1 MLMTP
6 GAGYFIQNAGQF
18 DPAALFVLENSR
30 SRLWLAKDGL
40 WLTLVSG
47 RHGNGEELSGVN
59 LQISFPGA
67 DPKALLQP
75 QGRLQTQINYLN
87 GIDKRSAATWNSVV
101 YSGLY
106 PGVDLLIEPAS
117 SGSELFSWRLVAQ
130 PTADLSRVRLSLA
143 GADSV
148 QITQEHILATTS
160 LGVVALPLFQVDGAE
175 SINIAPIKS
184 IQASQKPIEIAAPLR
199 HAGLPQSAAFQAA
212 GSLAYSSF
220 LGGSA
225 WEAGYGIAL
234 GQDGSVYVAGRTAS
248 TNFPTTSGAFD
259 RRAAQVD
266 AFIAKLDPTTGD
278 LIYATVLGGKGAD
291 AAYAIALAGD
301 QAYVTGETQSPDFPT
316 AGAAL
321 DQTCGSEGTCDAA
334 SAGPISDAFLAQISA
349 DGSRLVYSTFLG
361 GKDEDSG
368 YGVAVEGQQV
378 YLTGITY
385 SADFPATGYK
395 ANGDA
400 FVASFDSAHKL
411 TYASLLGGSDI
422 DAGFAIAVQGGEA
435 VITGETFSP
444 DFPAQTYQGG
454 RDLMLARLDATGAL
468 VHAVL
473 VGGGGDERGNSIALD
488 NGGNAAVAGWSNTP
502 DLPVTSG
509 AYAGNGDALLLLV
522 NSQGNVSQLAYFG
535 GTNFD
540 EGRGIAF
547 SESGSQWMTGFTTS
561 SDFPVTSQAFQA
573 SPGGSGDA
581 FLAQLDASAG
591 ASAQLLYSSY
601 LGGSGEDSAQALA
614 YLPASPVYVT
624 GYSSSSDYP
633 LTAESLTT
641 NLNGSQDAFITGLNP
656 TGSPG
661 PIPTVPTPTQTS
673 VPPTATPA
681 PQDAPGTATPTTGL
695 PAVSGTTTDGSLA
708 SPLPGETQSPPG
720 SAPQDTPGAGEAATT
735 LQANPTTGQSTDASA
750 AGSSVSTPGADDSPS
765 QPEASQNIGWI
776 WLVILAVLAGIGVV
790 VWMSYQ
796 RSHRN

>member
-1 MLMTP
+1 MTP

-40 WLTLVSG
+40 WLTLLSG
-47 RHGNGEELSGVN
+47 QPGSGEELSGIN
-59 LQISFPGA
+59 LQISFAGA
-67 DPKALLQP
+67 DPRAIIQP
-75 QGRLQTQINYLN
+75 LGRLDTRVNYLN

-106 PGVDLLIEPAS
+106 PGVDLLIEPAAS
-117 SGSELFSWRLVAQ
+117 SSEMFSWRLVAQ
-130 PTADLSRVRLSLA
+130 PNADLSRVRLSLE

-148 QITQEHILATTS
+148 QVTQEHILANTS
-160 LGVVALPLFQVDGAE
+160 LGVVALPLIQVDGVE
-175 SINIAPIKS
+175 STKPAVIKV
-184 IQASQKPIEIAAPLR
+184 IQAGQEPIEIAAPLR
-199 HAGLPQSAAFQAA
+199 RVDLPQSAVYQAA
-212 GSLAYSSF
+212 GSLAYSTF

-248 TNFPTTSGAFD
+248 TDFPTTSGAFD
-259 RRAAQVD
+259 RRAIQVD
-266 AFIAKLDPTTGD
+266 AFIAKLNPATGT
-278 LIYATVLGGKGAD
+278 LVFATVLGGKGAD

-321 DQTCGSEGTCDAA
+321 DQTCGSEGTCDAG
-334 SAGPISDAFLAQISA
+334 SAGPISDAFLAHISA

-385 SADFPATGYK
+385 SVDFPASGYK
-395 ANGDA
+395 NNGDA

-411 TYASLLGGSDI
+411 VYASLLGGSDI

-468 VHAVL
+468 VQAIL
-473 VGGGGDERGNSIALD
+473 VGGAGDERGNSIALD
-488 NGGNAAVAGWSNTP
+488 SAGNAAVAGWSNTP
-502 DLPVTSG
+502 DLPVTTG

-522 NSQGNVSQLAYFG
+522 NPQGNVSQLAYFG
-535 GTNFD
+535 GTGFD

-547 SESGSQWMTGFTTS
+547 SKSGSQWMTGFTTS

-581 FLAQLDASAG
+581 FVAQLDASAG

-601 LGGSGEDSAQALA
+601 LGGSNEDSAQSLA
-614 YLPASPVYVT
+614 YLPSFPVYVT
-624 GYSSSSDYP
+624 GYSSSADYP
-633 LTAESLTT
+633 LTADSLTA
-641 NLNGSQDAFITGLNP
+641 NLNGSQDAIITGLNP
-656 TGSPG
+656 TGAPG

-673 VPPTATPA
+673 VPPTSVPPTATPA
-681 PQDAPGTATPTTGL
+681 PQDAPGAATPTTGL

-708 SPLPGETQSPPG
+708 TPLPGETQSASG
-720 SAPQDTPGAGEAATT
+720 SAPQDTPAAGEAATT
-735 LQANPTTGQSTDASA
+735 IQANPTTGQSTDAST
-750 AGSSVSTPGADDSPS
+750 AGSSVSTPGAEDSPRS
-765 QPEASQNIGWI
+765 LKQARTQAGSGW
-776 WLVILAVLAGIGVV
+776 
-790 VWMSYQ
+790 
-796 RSHRN
+796 